1 MEITARY
8 SIPYP
13 TGTDKA
19 GDYPSTAAAAAAAIE
34 AALNGLIIADTK
46 TGPAVAA
53 NAVTEVTIP
62 ISPAQPIAGY
72 IPSVTLEG
80 ARGSVDRL
88 TATVFG
94 RTDTQFKVAV
104 KNMTAKAVAED
115 TYSVAWALIR
125 RRP

>member
-34 AALNGLIIADTK
+34 AALNGLIIADTT

-53 NAVTEVTIP
+53 NGVTEVTIP
-62 ISPAQPIAGY
+62 ISPARPIAGY

-88 TATVFG
+88 TATVLG

-104 KNMTAKAVAED
+104 KNMTAKAVAKD
-115 TYSVAWALIR
+115 TYSVAWCSPR
-125 RRP
+125 ERG